1 MTSSCSTTWCN
12 SEFQQIMMNAQSLTT
27 KRCKASYVDKFEF
40 PNVSQ
45 KQVIVNFNLFS
56 HIFLKNLFF

>member
-27 KRCKASYVDKFEF
+27 KRCKASYVDKF
-40 PNVSQ
+40 
-45 KQVIVNFNLFS
+45 
-56 HIFLKNLFF
+56 